1 MAFVSSQYS
10 IIIEEKVCEGDAV
23 YIVDLDKIGLVD
35 DLLYLEGGNIM
46 VAIELEDTFILT
58 PIDDHNLINL
68 DYDHTRR

>member
-35 DLLYLEGGNIM
+35 DLLYLDGGTIM

-58 PIDDHNLINL
+58 PIDDQYLINL